1 MPLILNGSTGVLDGL
16 MVSSANL
23 TSDAVYLTAPAGAI
37 AFVCQNTAPT
47 GWIKAN
53 GATISRTAYS
63 ALFTA
68 VGTTF
73 GAGDGSTTFKLP
85 DLRGY
90 FPRGWDDAAGVDTGR
105 SFGTSQQGT
114 YLRTMMN
121 DYTDSDSATTS
132 VNFFVGMSHSNP
144 DDVQTTGVPSPLL
157 GGGASFGGAMY
168 DNASTANHNNNA
180 GFNARWIRVRPAN
193 LALLAVIKF

>member
-1 MPLILNGSTGVLDGL
+1 MPLTLNGSTGVLDGL

-121 DYTDSDSATTS
+121 DYTDGDQSTSS
-132 VNFFVGMSHSNP
+132 VNFFVGMGHSNP
-144 DDVQTTGVPSPLL
+144 DDVQGVNAPNPLRGDGVSW
-157 GGGASFGGAMY
+157 GGTLW
-168 DNASTANHNNNA
+168 DNASTGNHNNNV
-180 GFNARWIRVRPAN
+180 GFTPRWIRVRPTN
-193 LALLAVIKF
+193 VALLAIIKF